1 MKRES
6 NTLRIKIYIGK
17 IFGFISLMRNI
28 FLIFLFFINLT
39 AVMAQDGYTN
49 PSYIRT
55 FPHYLQA
62 SVSTK
67 FTSDQTAI
75 FVDTIQYQYLSRNL
89 SPGVRL
95 QYDKWG
101 IGFQLPVNF
110 LRKSPQHSSTLGMQ
124 VQVFPTSFMI
134 NAGVTR
140 VKGFYDMN
148 LLDKELEQ
156 MSHPLVWH
164 IYFNPVYVF
173 NGKEFSMNSLFQL
186 DHHQLQ
192 SRGTPLAGISVDHFR
207 LKDVEPTDI
216 NSSVAGID
224 KYVFQQNGI
233 EFGYAYNYVLS
244 ENYFI
249 AAYAKGNLSQTKF
262 KYKREGIDQSF
273 SKWKFAPLNE
283 VFVALG
289 YQSDQYFAAL
299 QLTNRNQGLSSGDIE
314 VQKKT
319 FVFQLMAGVRL
330 YRPGLERR
338 MLDKIKKWR
347 D

>member
-1 MKRES
+1 MK
-6 NTLRIKIYIGK
+6 
-17 IFGFISLMRNI
+17 NI
-28 FLIFLFFINLT
+28 FLLFLFFINLT
-39 AVMAQDGYTN
+39 AIMAQDGYTN
-49 PSYIRT
+49 SSYIRT

-67 FTSDQTAI
+67 FTSDQSSI
-75 FVDTIQYQYLSRNL
+75 FVDTVEYQYLSHNL

-124 VQVFPTSFMI
+124 IQIFPTSFML

-140 VKGFYDMN
+140 VKGFYDTN
-148 LLDKELEQ
+148 LLDRELEQ
-156 MSHPLVWH
+156 VSQPLVWH

-173 NGKEFSMNSLFQL
+173 NGREFSMNSLFQL
-186 DHHQLQ
+186 DHHQLK
-192 SRGTPLAGISVDHFR
+192 SKGTPLAGLRVDYFH
-207 LKDVEPTDI
+207 LKDIEPPND
-216 NSSVAGID
+216 NSTNVSID
-224 KYVFQQNGI
+224 KYVFRQNGI

-262 KYKREGIDQSF
+262 KYKREGIDQKF
-273 SKWKFAPLNE
+273 SKWKVSPLNE

-299 QLTNRNQGLSSGDIE
+299 QLTNRHQGLSSGDIE
-314 VQKKT
+314 VQKKMW
-319 FVFQLMAGVRL
+319 VVNLMAGIRL

-338 MLDKIKKWR
+338 ILDKIKKWR